1 MKRIHF
7 DGKGPAYRHY
17 FFWEPWGCAG
27 CLGRGLLFLGLLFVL
42 LYLLS
47 QLRSC
52 SDGNGSDAGD
62 QYEESVVLDPGQQPA
77 VPPINDDDVIDEEG
91 RRIVSNRLN
100 VLFSAEVGASG
111 MNEWTEKF
119 KQLYPGDE
127 YAVLFSDSITK
138 LMALQVP
145 PEERPELKT
154 RLPEQIP
161 DIPFMVFEEEVM
173 EGGSEGSDP
182 FLEDRSKAWY
192 FGPIQARQAWE
203 RCTGAPNVVVAVVD
217 SYFDLDNPELSET
230 EVVGAYNVASG
241 GSDVSLPSDFNP
253 SQPDPVLCH
262 GTMVAAAAIG
272 ALENNHGAA
281 GIAPDCA
288 LMPVSL
294 GRRFGCFAMLQGLLY
309 AINKGA
315 SVVNISAGLSFVEDV
330 RGISVDRQIE
340 LSRTSFLGQE
350 EVWKYVFD
358 MADKF
363 YVTIVWAAGNENLF
377 TAIDAS
383 KRGSNTIKVSA
394 VGKNLK
400 KADFSNFGNFPSRGI
415 YESTVSAPGVGIY
428 GEVPQSDEGMPVDG
442 TSFAA
447 PIVAGAVGLMKTIDP
462 TLSTPEIAGILRATG
477 RPVGDNST
485 IGPVIQI
492 RAALDSIDR
501 TLVPFSTLMAC
512 YAGQA
517 QYPVTFPTTFLY
529 SFPTTEDYDPT
540 SLMPLVRLEFEF
552 TGRGEGY
559 VIYKSNLNPGN
570 VWRAPF
576 TISFDTAER
585 RLHLRQ
591 SNPALPTDSA
601 LVEISPA
608 DFFVASFPDGCAMV
622 ENFVSESLPC
632 QGVFLIKKAQ
642 TDGD

>member
-7 DGKGPAYRHY
+7 DKKGPVYKHY
-17 FFWEPWGCAG
+17 FFWEPWGCVG
-27 CLGRGLLFLGLLFVL
+27 CLGRGLIFIGLLFVL

-47 QLRSC
+47 QLRGC
-52 SDGNGSDAGD
+52 SDSSLDNVSDSELPENLAP
-62 QYEESVVLDPGQQPA
+62 VRQQP
-77 VPPINDDDVIDEEG
+77 VPPISDDDVIDEEG

-100 VLFSAEVGASG
+100 VLFSAEVGATG
-111 MNEWTEKF
+111 MNEWTGKF
-119 KQLYPGDE
+119 KELYPGDE

-145 PEERPELKT
+145 PGERSALKT

-173 EGGSEGSDP
+173 ESGGEGSDP
-182 FLEDRSKAWY
+182 FLEDSSKAWY
-192 FGPIQARQAWE
+192 FGPIQAAQAWE
-203 RCTGAPNVVVAVVD
+203 RSTGGSGVVIAVVD
-217 SYFDLDNPELSET
+217 SYFDLDSPEFSDIEI
-230 EVVGAYNVASG
+230 VGPYNVSSG
-241 GSDVSLPSDFNP
+241 GSDVSLPADFDP
-253 SQPDPVLCH
+253 SHPDPVLCH
-262 GTMVAAAAIG
+262 GTMVAATAVG
-272 ALENNHGAA
+272 ALGNAHGSA
-281 GIAPDCA
+281 GIAPECS

-315 SVVNISAGLSFVEDV
+315 SIVNISAGLSFAEDLQ
-330 RGISVDRQIE
+330 GFGVDRQIE

-363 YVTIVWAAGNENLF
+363 YVTIVWAAGNENIF

-394 VGKNLK
+394 VDKNLK
-400 KADFSNFGNFPSRGI
+400 KADFSNFGNFPSLGI

-428 GEVPQSDEGMPVDG
+428 GEVPQSDDGMMVDG

-447 PIVAGAVGLMKTIDP
+447 PIVAGAVGLMKSIDP
-462 TLSTPEIAGILRATG
+462 TLSTQEIAGILRATG
-477 RPVGDNST
+477 RPVGRNST

-501 TLVPFSTLMAC
+501 TLVPFSTIMEC
-512 YAGQA
+512 YAGQTD
-517 QYPVTFPTTFLY
+517 YPVSFPTTFLY
-529 SFPTTEDYDPT
+529 SFPTSEDYDPT
-540 SLMPLVRLEFEF
+540 SLMPLLRIELEF
-552 TGRGEGY
+552 TGRGEGNI
-559 VIYKSNLNPGN
+559 IYKSNLNPGN

-576 TISFDTAER
+576 TMSFDTAER
-585 RLHLRQ
+585 RLRLRQ
-591 SNPALPTDSA
+591 ATPALPTDSA
-601 LVEISPA
+601 LVGISSA
-608 DFFVASFPDGCAMV
+608 DLFVSSFPDGCAIV
-622 ENFVSESLPC
+622 ENFVSESLPSE
-632 QGVFLIKKAQ
+632 GSFLIKKAQ